1 MRLTPHEIQ
10 TIRQVSKEIYSE
22 TVEVYL
28 FGSRTDDTKR
38 GGDIDLLVRTSS
50 AKQGILARIRMA
62 AQLKWLLGGQKIDIV
77 GDYEESPIVKEA
89 LEKGI
94 RLV

>member
-10 TIRQVSKEIYSE
+10 TIRQVAKEIYGE

-62 AQLKWLLGGQKIDIV
+62 AQLKWLLGDQKIDIV
-77 GDYEESPIVKEA
+77 GDYEESPIVKGA

>member
-10 TIRQVSKEIYSE
+10 TIRQVAKEIYGE
-22 TVEVYL
+22 TVEIYL

-62 AQLKWLLGGQKIDIV
+62 AQLKWLLGDQKIDIV

-89 LEKGI
+89 LEKWI

>member
-10 TIRQVSKEIYSE
+10 TIWQVAKEIYGE

-38 GGDIDLLVRTSS
+38 GGDIDLLIRTSS
-50 AKQGILARIRMA
+50 IKQGILARIRMA
-62 AQLKWLLGGQKIDIV
+62 AQLKWLLGDQKIDIV

>member
-1 MRLTPHEIQ
+1 MAKPLKSICLALVQ
-10 TIRQVSKEIYSE
+10 TIRS
-22 TVEVYL
+22 
-28 FGSRTDDTKR
+28 
-38 GGDIDLLVRTSS
+38 
-50 AKQGILARIRMA
+50 QGILARIRMA
-62 AQLKWLLGGQKIDIV
+62 AQLKWLLGDQKIDIV

>member
-10 TIRQVSKEIYSE
+10 TIRQVAKEIYGE

-38 GGDIDLLVRTSS
+38 GGDIDLLIRTSS
-50 AKQGILARIRMA
+50 TKQGILARIRMA
-62 AQLKWLLGGQKIDIV
+62 AQLKWLLGDQKIDIV
-77 GDYEESPIVKEA
+77 GITKN
-89 LEKGI
+89 
-94 RLV
+94 RLLSKRL

>member
-1 MRLTPHEIQ
+1 MAKPLKSICLALVQ
-10 TIRQVSKEIYSE
+10 TIRSE
-22 TVEVYL
+22 AAI
-28 FGSRTDDTKR
+28 S
-38 GGDIDLLVRTSS
+38 ICWVRTSS

-62 AQLKWLLGGQKIDIV
+62 AQLKWLLGDQKIDIV

>member
-10 TIRQVSKEIYSE
+10 TIRQVAKEIYGE

-38 GGDIDLLVRTSS
+38 GGDIDLLGSHLFCQTRHLGAYSHGGS
-50 AKQGILARIRMA
+50 IEMA
-62 AQLKWLLGGQKIDIV
+62 IGGPKD
-77 GDYEESPIVKEA
+77 
-89 LEKGI
+89 
-94 RLV
+94 